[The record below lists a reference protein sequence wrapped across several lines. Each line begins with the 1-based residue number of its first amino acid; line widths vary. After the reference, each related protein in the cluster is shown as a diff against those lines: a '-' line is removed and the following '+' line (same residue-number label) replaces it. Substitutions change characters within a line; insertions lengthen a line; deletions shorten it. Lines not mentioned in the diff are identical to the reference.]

1 MKAKGVG
8 ILGLGLALPEK
19 IRKNSDWPREFVEQ
33 FEKKRS
39 EDIGAPPAELSARGD
54 LPETVR
60 ITLEELGKWVNDPFR
75 GSVERRVIAEDMK
88 VSELEAKAAME
99 AIEAAHLEPKDLDL
113 MLITS
118 LVQDQVMPNNGGAVH
133 KRVGLPGSTPAIGVD
148 GACGGFHYQL
158 QLAASCIASGNA
170 KRVLLVQSAINSRIN
185 DFMNAQS
192 ATLGDAATAEVLGPV
207 GSERGLLGS
216 TNLFDGSLCD
226 IAVICPKKKDAKW
239 YLSDGGPF
247 RLQSLDYLGIKKSVA
262 TLGTIAKDAIH
273 GALEEGGLTTKDVQF
288 FAAHQT
294 FPSYNT
300 ICRRAAQLE
309 HAKTMDS
316 YRWIGSVSASSIPV
330 NLYYGMKE
338 GLLCDG
344 DIVATFTTG
353 AGQNWGAMV
362 LRWGV

>member
-158 QLAASCIASGNA
+158 QLAASPRVADCAFMKSLMRELMADWTSNTRLALPLAMQEAAS
-170 KRVLLVQSAINSRIN
+170 
-185 DFMNAQS
+185 
-192 ATLGDAATAEVLGPV
+192 
-207 GSERGLLGS
+207 
-216 TNLFDGSLCD
+216 
-226 IAVICPKKKDAKW
+226 
-239 YLSDGGPF
+239 
-247 RLQSLDYLGIKKSVA
+247 
-262 TLGTIAKDAIH
+262 
-273 GALEEGGLTTKDVQF
+273 
-288 FAAHQT
+288 
-294 FPSYNT
+294 
-300 ICRRAAQLE
+300 
-309 HAKTMDS
+309 
-316 YRWIGSVSASSIPV
+316 
-330 NLYYGMKE
+330 
-338 GLLCDG
+338 
-344 DIVATFTTG
+344 
-353 AGQNWGAMV
+353 
-362 LRWGV
+362 